1 MKTEM
6 SKSRFKAHALEVF
19 REVERTGEPVII
31 TDHGEPT
38 LIIRKY
44 AAPADAPRKL
54 LEGSVLRYVDPL
66 APVADGEWEALE

>member
-1 MKTEM
+1 M

-38 LIIRKY
+38 LIVKKY
-44 AAPADAPRKL
+44 SASSEGARKL

-66 APVADGEWEALE
+66 SPVADDEWEALG